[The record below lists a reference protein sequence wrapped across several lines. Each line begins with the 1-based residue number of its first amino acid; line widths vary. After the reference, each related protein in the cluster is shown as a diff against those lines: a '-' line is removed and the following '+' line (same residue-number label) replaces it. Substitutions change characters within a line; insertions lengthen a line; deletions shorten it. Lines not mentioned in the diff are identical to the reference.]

1 MTEEVKDFVAIDF
14 DVTEL
19 TQEPVVE
26 EQTKDIEAQSDD
38 ATPHDEQNDDAD
50 DTGEDEEEHD
60 DEKPQDE
67 PKRKPRALRE
77 KEKRLEA
84 QVRAAELEKELAIA
98 RYQAKQYEEALGLMK
113 KTPEPT
119 IDVDAELRAAGIDPD
134 TVIDKDAIAAVLR
147 AQNSGRENVQR
158 LEQQRTADNIKL
170 SLSTAQ
176 SQNPDFMD
184 AIQHYAAMKSAEAKA
199 SAEALGIDATD
210 NDIQQAVVIK
220 TQEILLNAYRAGK
233 DPAQAIVKLST
244 SMGFK
249 SKPRVDNKNA
259 IDYDKLTQL
268 RDAAGKPPYKAESPK
283 TVVKTKVSADGVV
296 DMDW

>member
-1 MTEEVKDFVAIDF
+1 MSEEVKDFVAIDF

-19 TQEPVVE
+19 TPEPVVE
-26 EQTKDIEAQSDD
+26 EQPQEEEVQPDD
-38 ATPHDEQNDDAD
+38 ATPQDEQNDDAD
-50 DTGEDEEEHD
+50 DTGEDEEEHE

-113 KTPEPT
+113 KSPEPS
-119 IDVDAELRAAGIDPD
+119 IDVDAELRAAGYDPD
-134 TVIDKDAIAAVLR
+134 TIIDKEAHIATVR
-147 AQNSGRENVQR
+147 AQRALQAHVER
-158 LEQQRTADNIKL
+158 LEAQRTVSAITSSMDA
-170 SLSTAQ
+170 AQ
-176 SQNPDFMD
+176 AQNPHFMD
-184 AIQHYAAMKSAEAKA
+184 AIQHYANVKTQEARAIAKA
-199 SAEALGIDATD
+199 KGIAATE
-210 NDIQQAVVIK
+210 NDIQQAVVGN
-220 TQEILLNAYRAGK
+220 TQEIVMGAYRSGQ
-233 DPAQAIVKLST
+233 DPAQALLDLA
-244 SMGFK
+244 MGLGFK
-249 SKPRVDNKNA
+249 SKPRVDNKDA